1 MEAKRHVLGKSYTNL
16 KFYERPKYFNRNSEN
31 LKRFFDE
38 IRKSKYKP
46 FETKEE
52 EDLVVAKAY
61 SGEPGWEKAKEE
73 LINRNIRAVVSKA
86 RNYASED
93 ESDLSDY
100 ISEGVYG
107 LTLAFDSYN
116 PKSGTK
122 FLTYALIYAFKYMNE
137 YRCEKENMVKQA
149 NRGRVSST
157 VGKLAEKFF
166 TENEREPSLTEL
178 KELCLENNIRIVNE
192 MDLENVFVESIDI
205 TDSNAVLSYGA
216 SAQRKVS
223 DFADGALASVRGK
236 DMGETG
242 QVLSSLIVELK
253 SNSEEKQ
260 GLFNKLFGSAE
271 KNFERLKA
279 QYSTTEANID
289 RLVKILEGHEEQLLK
304 DIVQLDKLYDKNKLY
319 FKEVSMYIE
328 AGKLRLEKAR
338 NEELPALQAKAK
350 ETNSPEDAQ
359 AAQDFA
365 DMITRFEKK
374 LYDLELSRT
383 VCLQSAPEIRMVQ
396 NSDTIMSEKIH
407 STIIN
412 VIPMWKTQMVLA
424 LNNYHTQKAIEA
436 QNAVTEATN
445 EMLRKNAEALHQSSV
460 ETAKA
465 SERGIVDIETL
476 QHTNQELISALDEII
491 QIQSDGKIARANAE
505 KELARIEQELKDKM
519 LGIAANAG
527 MTAEQLADSQTKS
540 N

>member
-1 MEAKRHVLGKSYTNL
+1 MAE
-16 KFYERPKYFNRNSEN
+16 
-31 LKRFFDE
+31 FDLT
-38 IRKSKYKP
+38 P
-46 FETKEE
+46 
-52 EDLVVAKAY
+52 
-61 SGEPGWEKAKEE
+61 EK
-73 LINRNIRAVVSKA
+73 
-86 RNYASED
+86 
-93 ESDLSDY
+93 
-100 ISEGVYG
+100 
-107 LTLAFDSYN
+107 
-116 PKSGTK
+116 
-122 FLTYALIYAFKYMNE
+122 
-137 YRCEKENMVKQA
+137 
-149 NRGRVSST
+149 
-157 VGKLAEKFF
+157 
-166 TENEREPSLTEL
+166 
-178 KELCLENNIRIVNE
+178 VNE
-192 MDLENVFVESIDI
+192 AAEATATQLADDLQQVSAQAATIGMEPMIDLEPAVEEKKEDTLSQFTADEQRQIQSVAQRIDI

-223 DFADGALASVRGK
+223 DFADGALQSVRAK

-242 QVLSSLIVELK
+242 QVLTSLLVELK
-253 SNSEEKQ
+253 HNGEPKKGFLG
-260 GLFNKLFGSAE
+260 GLFDNAE

-289 RLVKILEGHEEQLLK
+289 RLVKLLEEHEQQLVK

-328 AGKLRLEKAR
+328 AGKLAIEKAR
-338 NEELPALQAKAK
+338 TETLPALEAKAR
-350 ETNSPEDAQ
+350 ETGAAEDAQ
-359 AAQDFA
+359 AAQDYA

-374 LYDLELSRT
+374 IYDLELSRT

-436 QNAVTEATN
+436 QKAVTDATN
-445 EMLRKNAEALHQSSV
+445 EMLKKNAEALHQSTV

-476 QHTNQELISALDEII
+476 QNTNMQLITALDEIQ
-491 QIQSDGKIARANAE
+491 QIQEDGKVARAEAE
-505 KELARIEQELKDKM
+505 KELVRIEQELKDKM
-519 LGIAANAG
+519 LGIAATAG
-527 MTAEQLADSQTKS
+527 RTAEDIAAERAQ

>member
-1 MEAKRHVLGKSYTNL
+1 MADFEMTPEMVREETINL
-16 KFYERPKYFNRNSEN
+16 ADEVQTQVADVQAAAAAISEMPIIDLEEEERPEIKSSLDKYT
-31 LKRFFDE
+31 
-38 IRKSKYKP
+38 P
-46 FETKEE
+46 EE
-52 EDLVVAKAY
+52 RRQIESVANK
-61 SGEPGWEKAKEE
+61 
-73 LINRNIRAVVSKA
+73 
-86 RNYASED
+86 
-93 ESDLSDY
+93 
-100 ISEGVYG
+100 
-107 LTLAFDSYN
+107 
-116 PKSGTK
+116 
-122 FLTYALIYAFKYMNE
+122 
-137 YRCEKENMVKQA
+137 
-149 NRGRVSST
+149 
-157 VGKLAEKFF
+157 
-166 TENEREPSLTEL
+166 
-178 KELCLENNIRIVNE
+178 
-192 MDLENVFVESIDI
+192 IDI

>member
-1 MEAKRHVLGKSYTNL
+1 MIRNNTNAL
-16 KFYERPKYFNRNSEN
+16 TEQSRRDKMAEFELTPEMVRE
-31 LKRFFDE
+31 
-38 IRKSKYKP
+38 
-46 FETKEE
+46 ETKDFADDVQTSITGVQE
-52 EDLVVAKAY
+52 AA
-61 SGEPGWEKAKEE
+61 A
-73 LINRNIRAVVSKA
+73 A
-86 RNYASED
+86 
-93 ESDLSDY
+93 
-100 ISEGVYG
+100 ISEM
-107 LTLAFDSYN
+107 
-116 PKSGTK
+116 P
-122 FLTYALIYAFKYMNE
+122 I
-137 YRCEKENMVKQA
+137 
-149 NRGRVSST
+149 
-157 VGKLAEKFF
+157 
-166 TENEREPSLTEL
+166 
-178 KELCLENNIRIVNE
+178 I
-192 MDLENVFVESIDI
+192 DLETEEKPVVNSLDKFTPEERRQIEAVADKIDI
-205 TDSNAVLSYGA
+205 RDSNAVLSYGA

-223 DFADGALASVRGK
+223 DFADGALASVRDK

-242 QVLSSLIVELK
+242 QVLTSLIVELK
-253 SNSEEKQ
+253 HNGEEKQ
-260 GLFNKLFGSAE
+260 GVLSKLFGNAE
-271 KNFERLKA
+271 KNFEKLKT

-460 ETAKA
+460 ETARA

-476 QHTNQELISALDEII
+476 QHTNQQLISALDEII
-491 QIQSDGKIARANAE
+491 QIQADGKVARANAE
-505 KELARIEQELKDKM
+505 KELAKIEQELKDKM

-527 MTAEQLADSQTKS
+527 MTAEQLAEAQSKK

>member
-1 MEAKRHVLGKSYTNL
+1 MADFELTPEKIQEEANTFAEDVQAQVADVQQAAAAIAEMPIIDLEAEEKPVETTNSL
-16 KFYERPKYFNRNSEN
+16 EKFTP
-31 LKRFFDE
+31 
-38 IRKSKYKP
+38 
-46 FETKEE
+46 EE
-52 EDLVVAKAY
+52 QRQIKA
-61 SGEPGWEKAKEE
+61 
-73 LINRNIRAVVSKA
+73 V
-86 RNYASED
+86 
-93 ESDLSDY
+93 
-100 ISEGVYG
+100 
-107 LTLAFDSYN
+107 
-116 PKSGTK
+116 
-122 FLTYALIYAFKYMNE
+122 
-137 YRCEKENMVKQA
+137 
-149 NRGRVSST
+149 
-157 VGKLAEKFF
+157 AEK
-166 TENEREPSLTEL
+166 
-178 KELCLENNIRIVNE
+178 
-192 MDLENVFVESIDI
+192 IDI

-242 QVLSSLIVELK
+242 QVLTSLIVELK
-253 SNSEEKQ
+253 SSTEEEKK
-260 GLFNKLFGSAE
+260 GILAKLFGSAE
-271 KNFERLKA
+271 KNFEKMKA

-289 RLVKILEGHEEQLLK
+289 RLVKLLEGHEEQLLK
-304 DIVQLDKLYDKNKLY
+304 DVVQLDKLYEKNKLY

-396 NSDTIMSEKIH
+396 NADTIMSEKIR

-424 LNNYHTQKAIEA
+424 LNNYHTQKAVEA

-445 EMLRKNAEALHQSSV
+445 EMLKKNAEALHQSTV

-476 QHTNQELISALDEII
+476 QHTNQELIGALDEII

-505 KELARIEQELKDKM
+505 KELQRIEQELKDKM

-527 MTAEQLADSQTKS
+527 MTSDQILDAQARKDQ
-540 N
+540 

>member
-1 MEAKRHVLGKSYTNL
+1 MAEFEMTP
-16 KFYERPKYFNRNSEN
+16 EM
-31 LKRFFDE
+31 
-38 IRKSKYKP
+38 IRE
-46 FETKEE
+46 ETKDFADEVGTQIA
-52 EDLVVAKAY
+52 DVQQAAVA
-61 SGEPGWEKAKEE
+61 
-73 LINRNIRAVVSKA
+73 
-86 RNYASED
+86 
-93 ESDLSDY
+93 
-100 ISEGVYG
+100 ISEAPMIDLEAEQKPVTNS
-107 LTLAFDSYN
+107 LDRFTPDERRQIEA
-116 PKSGTK
+116 
-122 FLTYALIYAFKYMNE
+122 
-137 YRCEKENMVKQA
+137 V
-149 NRGRVSST
+149 
-157 VGKLAEKFF
+157 AEK
-166 TENEREPSLTEL
+166 
-178 KELCLENNIRIVNE
+178 
-192 MDLENVFVESIDI
+192 IDI

-223 DFADGALASVRGK
+223 DFADGALQSVRGK

-242 QVLSSLIVELK
+242 QVLTSLIVELK
-253 SNSEEKQ
+253 HNGEEKQ
-260 GLFNKLFGSAE
+260 GIFSKLFGSAE
-271 KNFERLKA
+271 KNFEKLKA

-338 NEELPALQAKAK
+338 NEELPVLQAKAK
-350 ETNSPEDAQ
+350 ETNAPEDVQ

-396 NSDTIMSEKIH
+396 NSDQIMSEKIH

-445 EMLRKNAEALHQSSV
+445 EMLRKNAEALHQSTV
-460 ETAKA
+460 ETARA

-476 QHTNQELISALDEII
+476 QHTNQQLISALDEIQ
-491 QIQSDGKIARANAE
+491 QIQADGKIARANAE

-519 LGIAANAG
+519 LGIASNVR
-527 MTAEQLADSQTKS
+527 MSAEELEAQQTRK

>member
-1 MEAKRHVLGKSYTNL
+1 MAE
-16 KFYERPKYFNRNSEN
+16 
-31 LKRFFDE
+31 
-38 IRKSKYKP
+38 
-46 FETKEE
+46 FEMTPDIVKEE
-52 EDLVVAKAY
+52 TLNFTDEVAD
-61 SGEPGWEKAKEE
+61 E
-73 LINRNIRAVVSKA
+73 LAEVQA
-86 RNYASED
+86 AAAA
-93 ESDLSDY
+93 
-100 ISEGVYG
+100 ISETPIIDLEAEQKPTVNA
-107 LTLAFDSYN
+107 LA
-116 PKSGTK
+116 K
-122 FLTYALIYAFKYMNE
+122 FTPDEQRQIKA
-137 YRCEKENMVKQA
+137 V
-149 NRGRVSST
+149 
-157 VGKLAEKFF
+157 AEK
-166 TENEREPSLTEL
+166 
-178 KELCLENNIRIVNE
+178 
-192 MDLENVFVESIDI
+192 IDI

-223 DFADGALASVRGK
+223 DFADGALQSVRGK

-242 QVLSSLIVELK
+242 QILTSLIVELK
-253 SNSEEKQ
+253 HNSEEPKK
-260 GLFNKLFGSAE
+260 GFLSGLFGSAE
-271 KNFERLKA
+271 KNFEKLKT

-338 NEELPALQAKAK
+338 NEELPALQAKAR

-445 EMLRKNAEALHQSSV
+445 EMLRKNAEALHQSTV

-476 QHTNQELISALDEII
+476 QHTNQQLIGALDEII

-505 KELARIEQELKDKM
+505 KELQKIEQELKDKM

-527 MTAEQLADSQTKS
+527 MTADEVLEANARRK
-540 N
+540 

>member
-1 MEAKRHVLGKSYTNL
+1 MAE
-16 KFYERPKYFNRNSEN
+16 
-31 LKRFFDE
+31 FDLTPE
-38 IRKSKYKP
+38 MVRE
-46 FETKEE
+46 ETKDFADE
-52 EDLVVAKAY
+52 VQAQVADVQEA
-61 SGEPGWEKAKEE
+61 AAA
-73 LINRNIRAVVSKA
+73 I
-86 RNYASED
+86 
-93 ESDLSDY
+93 
-100 ISEGVYG
+100 
-107 LTLAFDSYN
+107 
-116 PKSGTK
+116 
-122 FLTYALIYAFKYMNE
+122 
-137 YRCEKENMVKQA
+137 
-149 NRGRVSST
+149 
-157 VGKLAEKFF
+157 AEM
-166 TENEREPSLTEL
+166 P
-178 KELCLENNIRIVNE
+178 II
-192 MDLENVFVESIDI
+192 DLEAEQKPEVKTSSLERFTPDERRQIQAVADKIDI

-223 DFADGALASVRGK
+223 DFADGALQSVRGK

-242 QVLSSLIVELK
+242 QVLTSLIGELK
-253 SNSEEKQ
+253 NNGEEKP
-260 GLFNKLFGSAE
+260 GFFNKLFGSAE
-271 KNFERLKA
+271 KNFEKLKV

-350 ETNSPEDAQ
+350 ETNAPEDVQ

-383 VCLQSAPEIRMVQ
+383 VCLQAAPEIRMVQ
-396 NSDTIMSEKIH
+396 NSDQIMSEKIH

-445 EMLRKNAEALHQSSV
+445 EMLRKNAEALHQSTV
-460 ETAKA
+460 ETARA

-476 QHTNQELISALDEII
+476 QHTNQQLISALDEIQ
-491 QIQSDGKIARANAE
+491 QIQADGKIARANAE

-519 LGIAANAG
+519 LGLAANVQMSADQL
-527 MTAEQLADSQTKS
+527 AEQQARR

>member
-1 MEAKRHVLGKSYTNL
+1 MIRNNTNAL
-16 KFYERPKYFNRNSEN
+16 TEQSRRDKMAEFELTPEMVRE
-31 LKRFFDE
+31 
-38 IRKSKYKP
+38 
-46 FETKEE
+46 ETKDFADDVQTSITGVQE
-52 EDLVVAKAY
+52 AA
-61 SGEPGWEKAKEE
+61 A
-73 LINRNIRAVVSKA
+73 A
-86 RNYASED
+86 
-93 ESDLSDY
+93 
-100 ISEGVYG
+100 ISEM
-107 LTLAFDSYN
+107 
-116 PKSGTK
+116 P
-122 FLTYALIYAFKYMNE
+122 I
-137 YRCEKENMVKQA
+137 
-149 NRGRVSST
+149 
-157 VGKLAEKFF
+157 
-166 TENEREPSLTEL
+166 
-178 KELCLENNIRIVNE
+178 I
-192 MDLENVFVESIDI
+192 DLETEEKPVVNSLDKFTPEERRQIEAVADKIDI
-205 TDSNAVLSYGA
+205 RDSNAVLSYGA

-223 DFADGALASVRGK
+223 DFADGALASVRDK

-242 QVLSSLIVELK
+242 QVLTSLIVELK
-253 SNSEEKQ
+253 HNGEEKQ
-260 GLFNKLFGSAE
+260 GVLSKLFGNAE
-271 KNFERLKA
+271 KNFEKLKT

-383 VCLQSAPEIRMVQ
+383 VCLQAAPEIRMVQ

-460 ETAKA
+460 ETARA

-476 QHTNQELISALDEII
+476 QHTNQQLISALDEII
-491 QIQSDGKIARANAE
+491 QIQADGKVARANAE
-505 KELARIEQELKDKM
+505 KELAKIEQELKDKM

-527 MTAEQLADSQTKS
+527 MTAEQLAEAQSKK

>member
-1 MEAKRHVLGKSYTNL
+1 MAE
-16 KFYERPKYFNRNSEN
+16 
-31 LKRFFDE
+31 FDLTPE
-38 IRKSKYKP
+38 MVRE
-46 FETKEE
+46 ETKDFADE
-52 EDLVVAKAY
+52 VQAQVADVQEA
-61 SGEPGWEKAKEE
+61 AAA
-73 LINRNIRAVVSKA
+73 I
-86 RNYASED
+86 
-93 ESDLSDY
+93 
-100 ISEGVYG
+100 
-107 LTLAFDSYN
+107 
-116 PKSGTK
+116 
-122 FLTYALIYAFKYMNE
+122 
-137 YRCEKENMVKQA
+137 
-149 NRGRVSST
+149 
-157 VGKLAEKFF
+157 AEM
-166 TENEREPSLTEL
+166 P
-178 KELCLENNIRIVNE
+178 II
-192 MDLENVFVESIDI
+192 DLEAEQKPEVKTNSLERFTPDERRQIQAVADKIDI
-205 TDSNAVLSYGA
+205 TDSNAVLSDGA

-223 DFADGALASVRGK
+223 DFADGALQSVRGK

-242 QVLSSLIVELK
+242 QVLTSLIVELK
-253 SNSEEKQ
+253 NNGEEKP
-260 GLFNKLFGSAE
+260 GFFNKLFGSAE
-271 KNFERLKA
+271 KNFEKLKV

-350 ETNSPEDAQ
+350 ETNAPEDVQ

-383 VCLQSAPEIRMVQ
+383 VCLQAAPEIRMVQ
-396 NSDTIMSEKIH
+396 NSDQIMSEKIH

-445 EMLRKNAEALHQSSV
+445 EMLRKNAEALHQSTV
-460 ETAKA
+460 ETARA

-476 QHTNQELISALDEII
+476 QHTNQQLISALDEIQ
-491 QIQSDGKIARANAE
+491 QIQADGKIARANAE

-519 LGIAANAG
+519 LGLAANVQMSADQL
-527 MTAEQLADSQTKS
+527 AEQQARR